1 MDGLIGTFNPW
12 RGQSLV
18 DDAVDAGDDNEVG
31 LSCQK
36 LVDEESFC
44 SALFEL
50 ELASPNHCLMMK
62 IVSDVRI
69 TKKQN
74 LCHFRLRLR
83 CELES
88 LKLLNAR
95 STTRLIR
102 GVGFAGLF

>member
-74 LCHFRLRLR
+74 LCHFRLR
-83 CELES
+83 CELEP

-95 STTRLIR
+95 STTRLTR